1 MALGTWS
8 NPVGELGG
16 GLPST
21 GDPSTWP
28 GPSYEGPSSYY
39 GGSDSSLYGWGS
51 TSPGGYSWNPT
62 TGSSFTLA
70 GQNPGLGGLGGL
82 FTSLLGGQGGEG
94 GQGQQGGIGGIL
106 GNVLEGVGGVIADR
120 AEGALGELTGDT
132 PMSYEEG
139 RRKAQIDEAVGRL
152 EGLIEDYTGR
162 TVAARQEGDERVR
175 GISNLAQEGPIADYI
190 DEAGRSFRDRM
201 TDERNR
207 GVDFLTDYEPGIKGT
222 KTERDFTSTLRGAV
236 TDYMGDMAGIG
247 DRGRGG
253 FAGIGER
260 GIGGFAG
267 IGEKGRDRYS
277 HAATTVPIGSFEL
290 INRMPSFNLLRNNDF
305 MDLAKNPPTVK
316 GDLNR
321 FAQTWSYNV

>member
-8 NPVGELGG
+8 NPVGALGG

-21 GDPSTWP
+21 GNLTP
-28 GPSYEGPSSYY
+28 GTSYY
-39 GGSDSSLYGWGS
+39 GGSDSSLFGWGS
-51 TSPGGYSWNPT
+51 TSPGGYNWNPT
-62 TGSSFTLA
+62 NGSSFSPPSLA
-70 GQNPGLGGLGGL
+70 GTTQGIGGLLSNILG
-82 FTSLLGGQGGEG
+82 GGQGGVG
-94 GQGQQGGIGGIL
+94 GVL
-106 GNVLEGVGGVIADR
+106 GNVLEGVGGIIGDR
-120 AEGALGELTGDT
+120 TEGALGEMAGDT

-175 GISNLAQEGPIADYI
+175 GISNLTQEGPIADYI
-190 DEAGRSFRDRM
+190 DESGRSFRDRM
-201 TDERNR
+201 TAERTR

-247 DRGRGG
+247 DRGL
-253 FAGIGER
+253 
-260 GIGGFAG
+260 GGFAG